1 MRYCPASTE
10 PLISHPMQHKNTQT
24 HLFTSESVS
33 CGHPDKLADQIS
45 DAVLDAYL
53 AHDPDARVAAEVLVT
68 TDTVVLAGERRSP
81 VPDPDLESVV
91 RDVVASVG
99 YQGGI
104 NPGFDAATLRLTN
117 LMHRQSSEIAQGV
130 DAGDRESEG
139 AGDQGLMFGYACTET
154 PELMPAAIHYSHRV
168 LEWLTA
174 LRRNGEKMLRP
185 DAKSQLTL
193 VYENGRPVRAHT
205 LLLSHQHAPE
215 ATQKQLEELAR
226 HAWQQVLPEGW
237 IDDATRVLVNPTGS
251 FVLGGPAG
259 DTGLTGRKIIV
270 DTYGGAARH
279 GGGAFSGKDPTKVDR
294 SAAYAA
300 RYLAKNVVAAGLA
313 ARCEIQV
320 CYAIGVAEPLAMF
333 LETFGTGTVPD
344 EEIIARLRK
353 HVSLTPR
360 AIRER
365 FQLHN
370 PIYKATA
377 SGGHFGR
384 APGSAGGG
392 TFPWEATD
400 LADFLKQ

>member
-1 MRYCPASTE
+1 
-10 PLISHPMQHKNTQT
+10 MQHKKMSSY
-24 HLFTSESVS
+24 LFTSESVS

-53 AHDPDARVAAEVLVT
+53 AQDPSARVAAEVLVT
-68 TDTVVLAGERRSP
+68 TDTVILAGENRSRMP
-81 VPDPDLESVV
+81 SPDLESVV
-91 RDVVASVG
+91 RDAVALVG
-99 YQGGI
+99 YSNGL
-104 NPGFDAATLRLTN
+104 NPGFDAATFRFTN
-117 LMHRQSSEIAQGV
+117 LMHRQSAEIAQGV

-139 AGDQGLMFGYACTET
+139 AGDQGLMFGYACDET

-174 LRRNGEKMLRP
+174 LRRNGEKLLRP

-193 VYENGRPVRAHT
+193 AYENGRPVRAHT
-205 LLLSHQHAPE
+205 LLVSHQHAPE
-215 ATQKQLEELAR
+215 ATQKQLEDIIR
-226 HAWQQVLPEGW
+226 HAWRQVLPEGW
-237 IDDATRVLVNPTGS
+237 FDESTRVLVNPTGS

-300 RYLAKNVVAAGLA
+300 RYLAKNVVAARLA
-313 ARCEIQV
+313 RRCEIQV
-320 CYAIGVAEPLAMF
+320 CYAIGMAEPLA
-333 LETFGTGTVPD
+333 LYLDTFGTGTVPED
-344 EEIIARLRK
+344 EIVRRLRK

-365 FQLHN
+365 FRMEN
-370 PIYKATA
+370 PIYRVTA

-384 APGSAGGG
+384 APGSAGEG
-392 TFPWEATD
+392 TFPWEAAD
-400 LADFLKQ
+400 LADVLKS

>member
-1 MRYCPASTE
+1 
-10 PLISHPMQHKNTQT
+10 MQHKKPQSY
-24 HLFTSESVS
+24 LFTSEAVS
-33 CGHPDKLADQIS
+33 GGHPDKLADQIS

-53 AHDPDARVAAEVLVT
+53 AQDPTARVAAEVLVT
-68 TDTVVLAGERRSP
+68 TDTVVLAGERRSLT
-81 VPDPDLESVV
+81 PDPDIEAIV
-91 RDVVASVG
+91 RDTVADIG
-99 YQGGI
+99 YQGGL
-104 NPGFDAATLRLTN
+104 NPGFDAASLRLTN

-139 AGDQGLMFGYACTET
+139 AGDQGLMFGYACDET
-154 PELMPAAIHYSHRV
+154 PELMPAALHYSHRV
-168 LEWLTA
+168 LEWLTE
-174 LRRNGEKMLRP
+174 LRRNGEKLLRP

-193 VYENGRPVRAHT
+193 EYKNGRPVRAHT
-205 LLLSHQHAPE
+205 LLVSHQHAPE
-215 ATQKQLEELAR
+215 ATRNQLEEIIR

-237 IDDATRVLVNPTGS
+237 FDETTRVLVNPTGS

-313 ARCEIQV
+313 RRCEIQV

-333 LETFGTGTVPD
+333 LETFGTGAMPE
-344 EEIIARLRK
+344 EEIVARLRK

-370 PIYKATA
+370 PIYRVTA

-384 APGSAGGG
+384 VPESAGAG

-400 LADFLKQ
+400 LAEILKP